1 LKRFDY
7 SKKLKWSTSLSV
19 DEQKELERLKADGHK
34 FDSDGRHFIC
44 EILPENV
51 RITQLYRTLLHEVGH
66 YVHYL
71 EFVERQGTED
81 EAFEVW
87 ESRNDKYFKI
97 AQADKE
103 VFAHKYADTLRQKL
117 VEQQVIPFD
126 PL

>member
-1 LKRFDY
+1 MKRFDY